1 MEFKISQE
9 EFVKGLFRTQSVVEK
24 KGTMPILLNVLIES
38 QGNEVCLSATDLEI
52 GLKGRIPAETLKDG
66 KITLSA
72 KKLYEVI
79 KELPEKEV
87 YLRLKENN
95 WVEIKSGKSTFN
107 IMSISAESF
116 PSLPSYEEGGFIE
129 LETEIL
135 KEMVEKTIFA
145 VSTDE
150 SRYNL
155 NGVFFIKKE
164 KEASKEFRMVATDGY
179 RLSLIDRSFEEE
191 IKGLENGILLP
202 KKGLAEMNKILEEAA
217 KEGMKKIWIN
227 LKGNNFILKK
237 DPVIL
242 IMRLLDAEFPD
253 YRQVIPSN
261 PKRRINMKRNQIQ
274 DSLRR
279 VSILSSEKTR
289 GVKFQFSEGFL
300 ELSSYNPEF
309 GEAKEELSVEY
320 KGENLM
326 VGFNSRFVLDVLNN
340 IKSEEVVFEIED
352 NVSPAIIHPA
362 DDEKHTCVIMP
373 MRI

>member
-9 EFVKGLFRTQSVVEK
+9 EFVKGLSRTQSVVEK
-24 KGTMPILLNVLIES
+24 KGTMPILLNVLIEAQES
-38 QGNEVCLSATDLEI
+38 SIFITATDLEI
-52 GLKGRIPAETLKDG
+52 GIRGKYPAEILKSG
-66 KITLSA
+66 KTTLSA
-72 KKLYEVI
+72 KKIYEVI
-79 KELPEKEV
+79 KELPENHV
-87 YLRLKENN
+87 SLRVKENH

-107 IMSISAESF
+107 IMGISADSF
-116 PSLPSYEEGGFIE
+116 PSLPTYEEEGFME
-129 LETEIL
+129 VETEIF

-145 VSTDE
+145 VSADE

-155 NGVFFIKKE
+155 TGVFFIRKE
-164 KEASKEFRMVATDGY
+164 KDSPKEFRMVATDGY
-179 RLSLIDRSFEEE
+179 RLSLIDRSLGEEM
-191 IKGLENGILLP
+191 KGLENGIILP
-202 KKGLAEMNKILEEAA
+202 KKGLVEMNKILEEAG
-217 KEGMKKIWIN
+217 KEGVKKIGIS

-253 YRQVIPSN
+253 YRQVIPSAS
-261 PKRRINMKRNQIQ
+261 KRQIKMKRNEIQ

-289 GVKFQFSEGFL
+289 GVKFQFNDDFL

-320 KGENLM
+320 KGENLV
-326 VGFNSRFVLDVLNN
+326 VGFNSRFVMEVLNN
-340 IKSEEVVFEIED
+340 LRSEEVVFEIED
-352 NVSPAIIHPA
+352 NVSPAIIRPA
-362 DDEKHTCVIMP
+362 DDERHTCVIMP

>member
-9 EFVKGLFRTQSVVEK
+9 EFVKGLSRTQSVVEK
-24 KGTMPILLNVLIES
+24 KGTMPILLNVLIEAQES
-38 QGNEVCLSATDLEI
+38 SIFITATDLEI
-52 GLKGRIPAETLKDG
+52 GIRGKYPAEILKSG
-66 KITLSA
+66 KTTLSA
-72 KKLYEVI
+72 KKIYEVI
-79 KELPEKEV
+79 KELPENHV
-87 YLRLKENN
+87 SLRVKENH

-107 IMSISAESF
+107 IMGISADSF
-116 PSLPSYEEGGFIE
+116 PSLPTYEEEGFLE
-129 LETEIL
+129 VETEIF

-145 VSTDE
+145 VSADE

-155 NGVFFIKKE
+155 TGVFFIRKE
-164 KEASKEFRMVATDGY
+164 KDSPKEFRMVATDGY
-179 RLSLIDRSFEEE
+179 RLSLIDRSLGEEM
-191 IKGLENGILLP
+191 KGLENGIILP
-202 KKGLAEMNKILEEAA
+202 KKGLVEMNKILEEAG
-217 KEGMKKIWIN
+217 KEGVKKIGIS

-253 YRQVIPSN
+253 YRQVIPSAS
-261 PKRRINMKRNQIQ
+261 KRQIKMKRNEIQ

-289 GVKFQFSEGFL
+289 GVKFQFNDDFL

-320 KGENLM
+320 KGENLV
-326 VGFNSRFVLDVLNN
+326 VGFNSRFVMEVLNN
-340 IKSEEVVFEIED
+340 LRSEEVVFEIED
-352 NVSPAIIHPA
+352 NVSPAIIRPS
-362 DDEKHTCVIMP
+362 DDERHTCVIMP

>member
-9 EFVKGLFRTQSVVEK
+9 EFARGLSRTQSVVEK
-24 KGTMPILLNVLIES
+24 KGTMPILLNVLIEALDS
-38 QGNEVCLSATDLEI
+38 EIVITATDLEI
-52 GLKGRIPAETLKDG
+52 GIRSRHPAEIKKAG
-66 KITLSA
+66 KTTLSA
-72 KKLYEVI
+72 RKIYEVI

-87 YLRLKENN
+87 SLRLKENH

-107 IMSISAESF
+107 IMGISAESF
-116 PSLPSYEEGGFIE
+116 PSLPSYEEGQFIQV
-129 LETEIL
+129 ETETL

-145 VSTDE
+145 VSADE

-155 NGVFFIKKE
+155 TGVFFVKKE
-164 KEASKEFRMVATDGY
+164 SDSQKEVRMVATDGY
-179 RLSLIDRSFEEE
+179 RLSLIDRSLAEE
-191 IKGLENGILLP
+191 IKGLESGILLP
-202 KKGLAEMNKILEEAA
+202 KKGLVEMNKILDEAA
-217 KEGMKKIWIN
+217 KEGVKNSEIH

-253 YRQVIPSN
+253 YRQVIPSA
-261 PKRRINMKRNQIQ
+261 PKRKISVKRNQIQ

-289 GVKFQFSEGFL
+289 GVKFQFNEDFL

-309 GEAKEELSVEY
+309 GEAKEELAVEY
-320 KGENLM
+320 KGENLLI
-326 VGFNSRFVLDVLNN
+326 GFNSRFVMEVLNN
-340 IKSEEVVFEIED
+340 LKSEAVVFEIED
-352 NVSPAIIHPA
+352 GVSPAIIRPA
-362 DDEKHTCVIMP
+362 DDEKHTCVVMP